1 VKLTADQFAIIAA
14 GVLFL
19 IIATG
24 SARIMLAVSG
34 IGLLLGLSYL
44 RKDSKQ
50 SSAIAIN
57 IAFFLVMIIAIVIWL
72 KK

>member
-1 VKLTADQFAIIAA
+1 
-14 GVLFL
+14 
-19 IIATG
+19 
-24 SARIMLAVSG
+24 MLAVSG